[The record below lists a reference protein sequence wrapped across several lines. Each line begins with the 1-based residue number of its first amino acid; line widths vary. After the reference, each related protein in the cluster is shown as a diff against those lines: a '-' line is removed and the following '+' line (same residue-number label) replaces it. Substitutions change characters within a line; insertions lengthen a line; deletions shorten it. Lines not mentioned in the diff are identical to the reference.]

1 MNLYEYMGKEIFR
14 KYGIPVPNGYVVEK
28 PEETRE
34 FKNPV
39 VVKSQIL
46 LGGRGKSGGIK
57 FAKSQDELNKSAAEL
72 LGSKIRGLTVTKVL
86 VEDMINIKKEYYVS
100 FALNRSE
107 RRPVLIASSSG
118 GVEIESVPHE
128 EIFTRM
134 IDPLLGYSDY
144 IGREAAK
151 FMKLDKNQSSQFR
164 KILAGLYRVFV
175 EEDCELVEINPLVET
190 AEGQFIAADSKVVVD
205 SDSLFRHKDYSITDP
220 EKTPLELEAEG
231 KGYAFV
237 ELDGQI
243 GVIANG
249 AGLTMGT
256 LDALTLHKG
265 KPRNFLDLGGT
276 DNVEIVVNAF
286 DLVLKADPKTILVNI
301 FGGVTKGDTVA
312 KGIVEAKN
320 RFNITKPIVVRLSG
334 VHEEE
339 GRQILKDAGIQSFP
353 TMMEAIEN
361 VVKVTGEA

>member
-34 FKNPV
+34 YKNPV

-57 FAKSQDELNKSAAEL
+57 FAKSQEEVNKSAGEL

-100 FALNRSE
+100 FALNRSA
-107 RRPVLIASSSG
+107 RKPVLIASASG
-118 GVEIESVPHE
+118 GVEIESVPE
-128 EIFTRM
+128 KEIFTRM

-144 IGREAAK
+144 VGREAAK
-151 FMKLDKNQSSQFR
+151 FMNFDKNQSSQFR
-164 KILAGLYRVFV
+164 KILAGLYRVFE

-190 AEGQFIAADSKVVVD
+190 AEGQFIAADAKVVID
-205 SDSLFRHKDYSITDP
+205 SDSLFRHKDYSIVDP
-220 EKTPLELEAEG
+220 EKTPLELEAQE

-361 VVKVTGEA
+361 VVKVTGGA